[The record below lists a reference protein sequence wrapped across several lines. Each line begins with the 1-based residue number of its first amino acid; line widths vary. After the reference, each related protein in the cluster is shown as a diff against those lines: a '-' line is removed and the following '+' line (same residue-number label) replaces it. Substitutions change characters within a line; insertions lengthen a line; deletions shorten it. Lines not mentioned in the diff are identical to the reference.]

1 MSKRGFLS
9 GGLLVLG
16 LGLGLSWL
24 AWNRWMGGTWTNED
38 VTVELWP
45 GDNAVQHM
53 ARLEAQLPPSGRRVL
68 DHVEMRSWEGRL
80 KAGRY
85 RFPAGESVKNSATRL
100 VTGNR
105 EAVKVVVRAGRDV
118 GPIAGTATRRIHA
131 DSSEVAHMLAQDSMM
146 WRVLPNTYEMWWET
160 DAQALGE
167 RLLLEH
173 TRWWNEDRVAAARAQ
188 GLSPKEATVL
198 ASVVQ
203 AETAVISEAP
213 AVAALYL
220 NRLNKG
226 MALQADPTLIFA
238 LGDPSIRRVLDVHK
252 EVDSPYN
259 TYQHRGLPPGPIRY
273 VDPRYLQSVLHP
285 AEHAYLYMCAK
296 PGGDGAH
303 DFARN
308 YREHLRNARAYQSW
322 LNKQRIY
329 R

>member
-1 MSKRGFLS
+1 MSKRGFLT

-118 GPIAGTATRRIHA
+118 GPVAGTATRRIHA

-173 TRWWNEDRVAAARAQ
+173 ARWWNEDRVAAARAQ

-259 TYQHRGLPPGPIRY
+259 TYQHRGLPPAKRLAPSRTRLFVHVRQTGR
-273 VDPRYLQSVLHP
+273 RWHP
-285 AEHAYLYMCAK
+285 
-296 PGGDGAH
+296 
-303 DFARN
+303 
-308 YREHLRNARAYQSW
+308 
-322 LNKQRIY
+322 
-329 R
+329 

>member
-1 MSKRGFLS
+1 MSKRGFHRRIV
-9 GGLLVLG
+9 GLG

-118 GPIAGTATRRIHA
+118 GPVAGPPGGHA
-131 DSSEVAHMLAQDSMM
+131 DGSEVAHMYARLHDVAGAS
-146 WRVLPNTYEMWWET
+146 NTYEMWWET

-167 RLLLEH
+167 
-173 TRWWNEDRVAAARAQ
+173 
-188 GLSPKEATVL
+188 G
-198 ASVVQ
+198 
-203 AETAVISEAP
+203 
-213 AVAALYL
+213 
-220 NRLNKG
+220 
-226 MALQADPTLIFA
+226 FF
-238 LGDPSIRRVLDVHK
+238 
-252 EVDSPYN
+252 
-259 TYQHRGLPPGPIRY
+259 
-273 VDPRYLQSVLHP
+273 
-285 AEHAYLYMCAK
+285 EHALV
-296 PGGDGAH
+296 
-303 DFARN
+303 
-308 YREHLRNARAYQSW
+308 E
-322 LNKQRIY
+322 
-329 R
+329 

>member
-1 MSKRGFLS
+1 MSKRGFLT

-45 GDNAVQHM
+45 GYNAVQHM

-118 GPIAGTATRRIHA
+118 GPVAGTATRRIHA

-173 TRWWNEDRVAAARAQ
+173 ARWWNEDRVA
-188 GLSPKEATVL
+188 
-198 ASVVQ
+198 
-203 AETAVISEAP
+203 
-213 AVAALYL
+213 
-220 NRLNKG
+220 
-226 MALQADPTLIFA
+226 
-238 LGDPSIRRVLDVHK
+238 
-252 EVDSPYN
+252 
-259 TYQHRGLPPGPIRY
+259 
-273 VDPRYLQSVLHP
+273 
-285 AEHAYLYMCAK
+285 
-296 PGGDGAH
+296 
-303 DFARN
+303 
-308 YREHLRNARAYQSW
+308 
-322 LNKQRIY
+322 
-329 R
+329 

>member
-1 MSKRGFLS
+1 MSKRGFLK

-16 LGLGLSWL
+16 LGLGLAWL
-24 AWNRWMGGTWTNED
+24 AWDRWMDGTWTNED

-53 ARLEAQLPPSGRRVL
+53 ARLEAQLPPAGKRVL

-118 GPIAGTATRRIHA
+118 GPVAGTATRRIHA

-173 TRWWNEDRVAAARAQ
+173 ARWWNEDRVAAARAQ

-296 PGGDGAH
+296 PGGDGTH